1 MVMVWSLTRP
11 SLPYVKFKVTTL
23 EFAYKFE
30 RQFEENIQHSM
41 VTASGIAYTLL
52 RCCRVSVWTV
62 SMITYLLTLLVWVN
76 WHASCLLYP
85 LAVLA
90 VNEPSVNF
98 AS

>member
-1 MVMVWSLTRP
+1 MNYKKLT
-11 SLPYVKFKVTTL
+11 VKF
-23 EFAYKFE
+23 
-30 RQFEENIQHSM
+30 I
-41 VTASGIAYTLL
+41 
-52 RCCRVSVWTV
+52 
-62 SMITYLLTLLVWVN
+62 N